1 MDWLAPATMTESWLN
16 FLLIVVGMLAL
27 INWYAA
33 WKENLSLY
41 YFTKPLVLTGLIL
54 YVILS
59 GKLTP
64 ERFPFLLGL
73 AFSLLGDIFFIPRG
87 TSWFIAGM
95 AAFSITQILYI
106 WGFSYTLPSTHVLV
120 VALVAYLAG
129 LLIIHLALN
138 RFSRRSPL
146 SKSFLPFFK
155 IYAALVLGMAVN
167 ALLCLAR
174 PGWSDSA
181 AVMAGIG
188 GILFFTSDAM
198 IGLDKLDK
206 RLPKFKFWIIV
217 TYHVAQFLITAAI
230 LTISA

>member
-1 MDWLAPATMTESWLN
+1 MPESWLN
-16 FLLIVVGMLAL
+16 FLLIAAGLVTLT
-27 INWYAA
+27 NWYAA
-33 WKENLSLY
+33 WKENLRLY